1 MPPRRGPSL
10 GGRVGQLV
18 PLVVLTGYVAYVL
31 TDRFEDHNSRRK
43 EMDKKNEVKK
53 VAAAEAAKVKA
64 LGK

>member
-1 MPPRRGPSL
+1 M
-10 GGRVGQLV
+10 GQLV